1 MLSIDRMAIRKA
13 LIILTL
19 PLLLFWNPIPACAEV
34 TTITEAKIISAALE
48 ASPDYQA
55 VSKGA
60 AEEKADAEQESR
72 LENPTLDLQS
82 VRTSTPGDDTQSY
95 DIEIEQPLKLSQLT
109 GTRNTLSSTLYE
121 RAELREQHGILQAY
135 WSIKTLYARA
145 WQAQEQVK
153 LYTDFQKRAQDV
165 SVKIGKSVK
174 AGQTPISEGSLFAGD
189 VAKFGS
195 DLEKIKANS
204 GHLRLQLEKATG
216 LNLSGVVLEKPVLPA
231 VESDIAALEN
241 QSHQNASLVRL
252 LETDLRVAERQKN
265 AALADSALPEIA
277 PRFIYGRNPDENE
290 DSVGLGVVLTIPLW
304 DRNQSE
310 RQKAEAS
317 KLYAQRQL
325 DTLQTLPLSERLVRI
340 VEAVERL
347 DQRIKALN
355 DEALPNYRKGFA
367 QAQKSFNAGQTDAA
381 ALWQI
386 RERLFETEQ
395 EALGAVLEAI
405 EARRILSLET
415 GIIPQEVT
423 P

>member
-1 MLSIDRMAIRKA
+1 MKK
-13 LIILTL
+13 IIFTLTL
-19 PLLLFWNPIPACAEV
+19 AGMALLLSLASTQAFAE
-34 TTITEAKIISAALE
+34 TQRITEAQVLSAAMQT
-48 ASPDYQA
+48 SPDYQA
-55 VSKGA
+55 VFKDA
-60 AEEKADAEQESR
+60 AFDKADAEQEGR
-72 LENPTLDLQS
+72 LDNPTLELQS

-95 DIEIEQPLKLSQLT
+95 DLEIEQPFKLSQLT
-109 GTRNTLSSTLYE
+109 GTRDSFANVLYE

-145 WQAQEQVK
+145 WQAQEQEK
-153 LYTDFQKRAQDV
+153 LYADFQKRAQDV
-165 SVKIGKSVK
+165 SNKINKSVK
-174 AGQTPISEGSLFAGD
+174 AGQTSISEGSLFAGD
-189 VAKFGS
+189 VSKFGS
-195 DLEKIKANS
+195 DLERIKSESAQ
-204 GHLRLQLEKATG
+204 LRLQLEKATG
-216 LNLSGVVLEKPVLPA
+216 LNLSDVMLEKSALPA
-231 VESDIAALEN
+231 VEKNIFALEN
-241 QSHQNASLVRL
+241 QAHQNASLVRL

-265 AALADSALPEIA
+265 AALADSTLPEIA

-290 DSVGLGVVLTIPLW
+290 DSVGFGVVLTIPLW

-310 RQKAEAS
+310 RQKANAS
-317 KLYAQRQL
+317 KLYAQSQL

-340 VEAVERL
+340 VDAVDRL
-347 DQRIKALN
+347 DRRISALN
-355 DEALPNYRKGFA
+355 DEALPSYRKGFT

-395 EALGAVLEAI
+395 EALDAMLDSI

>member
-1 MLSIDRMAIRKA
+1 MKK
-13 LIILTL
+13 IIFALTL
-19 PLLLFWNPIPACAEV
+19 AGMALLPSLASTRAFAE
-34 TTITEAKIISAALE
+34 TQSITEAQVLSAAMQT
-48 ASPDYQA
+48 SPDYQA
-55 VSKGA
+55 VFKDA
-60 AEEKADAEQESR
+60 AFDKADAEQEGR
-72 LENPTLDLQS
+72 LDNPTLELQS

-95 DIEIEQPLKLSQLT
+95 DLEIEQPFKLSQLT
-109 GTRNTLSSTLYE
+109 GTRNSYANALYE

-145 WQAQEQVK
+145 WQAQEQEK
-153 LYTDFQKRAQDV
+153 LYADFQKRAQDV
-165 SVKIGKSVK
+165 SNKINKSVK

-189 VAKFGS
+189 FSKFGS
-195 DLEKIKANS
+195 DLERVKS
-204 GHLRLQLEKATG
+204 ESVQLRLQLEKATG
-216 LNLSGVVLEKPVLPA
+216 LNLSDVMLEKPALPA
-231 VESDIAALEN
+231 VEKNISALEN
-241 QSHQNASLVRL
+241 QAHQNASLVRL
-252 LETDLRVAERQKN
+252 LETDLRAAERQKN
-265 AALADSALPEIA
+265 AALADSTLPEIA

-290 DSVGLGVVLTIPLW
+290 DSVGFGVVLTIPLW

-310 RQKAEAS
+310 RQKADAS

-340 VEAVERL
+340 VDAVDRL
-347 DQRIKALN
+347 DRRISALN
-355 DEALPNYRKGFA
+355 DEALPNYRKGFT

-395 EALGAVLEAI
+395 EALDAMLDSI

>member
-1 MLSIDRMAIRKA
+1 MKK
-13 LIILTL
+13 IIFTLTL
-19 PLLLFWNPIPACAEV
+19 AGMALLPSLASTRAFAE
-34 TTITEAKIISAALE
+34 TQSITEAQVLSAAMQT
-48 ASPDYQA
+48 SPDYQA
-55 VSKGA
+55 VFKDA
-60 AEEKADAEQESR
+60 AFDKADAEQEGR
-72 LENPTLDLQS
+72 LDNPTLELQS

-95 DIEIEQPLKLSQLT
+95 DLEIKQPFKLSQLT
-109 GTRNTLSSTLYE
+109 GTRNSYANALYE

-145 WQAQEQVK
+145 WQAQEQEN
-153 LYTDFQKRAQDV
+153 LYADFQKRAQDV
-165 SVKIGKSVK
+165 SNKINKSVK

-189 VAKFGS
+189 VSKFGS
-195 DLEKIKANS
+195 DLEKIKSESAQ
-204 GHLRLQLEKATG
+204 LRLQLEKATG
-216 LNLSGVVLEKPVLPA
+216 LNLSDVMLEKPALPA
-231 VESDIAALEN
+231 VEKDIAALEN
-241 QSHQNASLVRL
+241 QARQNASLVRL
-252 LETDLRVAERQKN
+252 LETDLRAAERQKN
-265 AALADSALPEIA
+265 AALADSTLPEIA

-290 DSVGLGVVLTIPLW
+290 DSVGFGVVLTIPLW

-310 RQKAEAS
+310 RQKSDAS

-340 VEAVERL
+340 VDAVDRL
-347 DQRIKALN
+347 DRRITALN
-355 DEALPNYRKGFA
+355 DEALPNYRKGFT
-367 QAQKSFNAGQTDAA
+367 QAQKSFTAGQTDAA

-395 EALGAVLEAI
+395 EALDAMLDSI

>member
-1 MLSIDRMAIRKA
+1 MNK
-13 LIILTL
+13 LIFTLTL
-19 PLLLFWNPIPACAEV
+19 AGMAFLPSLAPRQALAE
-34 TTITEAKIISAALE
+34 IQSISEMKILSAAMQ

-55 VSKGA
+55 VFKSA
-60 AEEKADAEQESR
+60 AEEKADAEQEGR

-109 GTRNTLSSTLYE
+109 GTRNMFSSALYE

-145 WQAQEQVK
+145 WQAQEQAK

-165 SVKIGKSVK
+165 SDKIGKSVK
-174 AGQTPISEGSLFAGD
+174 AGQTPVSEGSLFAGD

-195 DLEKIKANS
+195 DFEKIKADS
-204 GHLRLQLEKATG
+204 GQLRLQLEKATG
-216 LNLSGVVLEKPVLPA
+216 LNLSSVELEKPVLPL
-231 VESDIAALEN
+231 VERDIAVLEN
-241 QSHQNASLVRL
+241 QAHQNASLVRL
-252 LETDLRVAERQKN
+252 LERDLRAAERQKN

-290 DSVGLGVVLTIPLW
+290 DSVGFGVVLTIPLW

-310 RQKAEAS
+310 RQKADAS

-340 VEAVERL
+340 VDAVDRL
-347 DQRIKALN
+347 DRRITALN
-355 DEALPNYRKGFA
+355 DEALPNYRKGFT

-395 EALGAVLEAI
+395 EALGAVLESI

-415 GIIPQEVT
+415 GIMPQEVT

>member
-1 MLSIDRMAIRKA
+1 MKK
-13 LIILTL
+13 IIFALTL
-19 PLLLFWNPIPACAEV
+19 AGMALLPSLASTRAFAE
-34 TTITEAKIISAALE
+34 TQSITEAQVLSAAMQT
-48 ASPDYQA
+48 SPDYQA
-55 VSKGA
+55 VFKDA
-60 AEEKADAEQESR
+60 AFDKADAEQEGR
-72 LENPTLDLQS
+72 LDNPTLELQS

-95 DIEIEQPLKLSQLT
+95 DLEIEQPFKLSQLT
-109 GTRNTLSSTLYE
+109 GTRNSYANALYE
-121 RAELREQHGILQAY
+121 RAELREQYGILQAY

-145 WQAQEQVK
+145 WQAQEQEK
-153 LYTDFQKRAQDV
+153 LYADFQKRAQDV
-165 SVKIGKSVK
+165 SNKINKSVK

-189 VAKFGS
+189 VSKFGS
-195 DLEKIKANS
+195 DLERIKS
-204 GHLRLQLEKATG
+204 ESVQLRLQLEKATG
-216 LNLSGVVLEKPVLPA
+216 LNLSDVMLEKPALPA
-231 VESDIAALEN
+231 VEKNISALEN
-241 QSHQNASLVRL
+241 QAHQNASLVRL
-252 LETDLRVAERQKN
+252 LETDLRAAERQKN
-265 AALADSALPEIA
+265 AALADSTLPEIA

-290 DSVGLGVVLTIPLW
+290 DSVGFGVVLTIPLW

-310 RQKAEAS
+310 RQKADAS

-340 VEAVERL
+340 VDAVDRL
-347 DQRIKALN
+347 DRRISALN
-355 DEALPNYRKGFA
+355 DEALPNYRKGFT

-395 EALGAVLEAI
+395 EALDAMLDSI

>member
-1 MLSIDRMAIRKA
+1 MKK
-13 LIILTL
+13 IIFTLTL
-19 PLLLFWNPIPACAEV
+19 AGMALLPSLASTQAFAE
-34 TTITEAKIISAALE
+34 TQSITETQVLSAAMQ

-55 VSKGA
+55 VFKDA
-60 AEEKADAEQESR
+60 AFDKADAEQEGR
-72 LENPTLDLQS
+72 LDNPTLELQS
-82 VRTSTPGDDTQSY
+82 VRKSTPGDDTQSY
-95 DIEIEQPLKLSQLT
+95 DLEIEQPFKLSQLT
-109 GTRNTLSSTLYE
+109 GTRNSYANALYE

-145 WQAQEQVK
+145 WQAQEQEK
-153 LYTDFQKRAQDV
+153 LYADFQKRAQDV
-165 SVKIGKSVK
+165 SNKINKSVK

-189 VAKFGS
+189 VSKFGS
-195 DLEKIKANS
+195 DLERIKSESAQ
-204 GHLRLQLEKATG
+204 LRLQLEKATG
-216 LNLSGVVLEKPVLPA
+216 INLSDVMLEKPALPA
-231 VESDIAALEN
+231 VEKNISALEN
-241 QSHQNASLVRL
+241 QAQQNASLVRL
-252 LETDLRVAERQKN
+252 LETDLRTAERQKN
-265 AALADSALPEIA
+265 AALVDSTLPEIA

-290 DSVGLGVVLTIPLW
+290 DSVGFGVVLTIPLW

-310 RQKAEAS
+310 QQKADAS

-340 VEAVERL
+340 VDAVDRL
-347 DQRIKALN
+347 DRRISALN
-355 DEALPNYRKGFA
+355 DEALPNYRKGFT

-395 EALGAVLEAI
+395 EALDAMLDSI

>member
-1 MLSIDRMAIRKA
+1 MKIFLLTFTLAGMALLPSLAPTQALAKA
-13 LIILTL
+13 RG
-19 PLLLFWNPIPACAEV
+19 
-34 TTITEAKIISAALE
+34 ITEAQALSAAMQT
-48 ASPDYQA
+48 SPDYQA
-55 VSKGA
+55 VFKDA
-60 AEEKADAEQESR
+60 AFDKADAEQEAR
-72 LENPTLDLQS
+72 LDNPTLELQS

-95 DIEIEQPLKLSQLT
+95 DLEIEQPFKLSQLT
-109 GTRNTLSSTLYE
+109 GTRNRYANALYE

-135 WSIKTLYARA
+135 WSIKTLYARS
-145 WQAQEQVK
+145 WQAQEQEK

-165 SVKIGKSVK
+165 SNKINKSVK

-189 VAKFGS
+189 VSKFGS
-195 DLEKIKANS
+195 DLEKIKSESAQ
-204 GHLRLQLEKATG
+204 LRLQLEKATG
-216 LNLSGVVLEKPVLPA
+216 LNLSDVMLEKPALPE
-231 VESDIAALEN
+231 VEKDIAALEN
-241 QSHQNASLVRL
+241 QARENASLVRL
-252 LETDLRVAERQKN
+252 LETDLRAAERQRN
-265 AALADSALPEIA
+265 AALADSTLPEIA

-290 DSVGLGVVLTIPLW
+290 DSVGFGVVLTIPLW

-310 RQKAEAS
+310 RQKADAS
-317 KLYAQRQL
+317 KIYAQRQL

-340 VEAVERL
+340 VDAVDRL
-347 DQRIKALN
+347 DRRITTLN
-355 DEALPNYRKGFA
+355 DEALPNYRKGFT

-395 EALGAVLEAI
+395 EALDAMLDSI